1 MQNRTTQ
8 VELLSALLKS
18 ILFLFLQTSVWY
30 CSYRE
35 NGTKGS
41 SAKVSVSI
49 KKYRPKKP
57 TTLLKRDSNKGV
69 FLWNLRNF

>member
-18 ILFLFLQTSVWY
+18 ILFLFLQQVFDIAHIEKTVQ
-30 CSYRE
+30 
-35 NGTKGS
+35 KGS
-41 SAKVSVSI
+41 SAKVSVSM
-49 KKYRPKKP
+49 KKYRPRRP

-69 FLWNLRNF
+69 FL